1 MDNKRKEYHPQLTAC
16 YLARRILGLVDKNND
31 VSVSYLQESISQ
43 LVKYDVKYRKAWH
56 AKKIALAIR
65 WGS

>member
-43 LVKYDVKYRKAWH
+43 LVKYDVKYGKVGMLSKLPW
-56 AKKIALAIR
+56 
-65 WGS
+65 